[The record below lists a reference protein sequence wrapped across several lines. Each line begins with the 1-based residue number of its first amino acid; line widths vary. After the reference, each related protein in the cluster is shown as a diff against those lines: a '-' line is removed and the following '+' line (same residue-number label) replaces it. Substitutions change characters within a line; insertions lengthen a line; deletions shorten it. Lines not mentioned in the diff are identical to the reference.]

1 MDGTF
6 MFTGEHESAIQNMRE
21 SSRKGGA
28 PSNCRRAL
36 TPCEHD
42 GYHDA

>member
-21 SSRKGGA
+21 CSVEGWQG
-28 PSNCRRAL
+28 RRAGEL
-36 TPCEHD
+36 SAGAGTLR
-42 GYHDA
+42 A